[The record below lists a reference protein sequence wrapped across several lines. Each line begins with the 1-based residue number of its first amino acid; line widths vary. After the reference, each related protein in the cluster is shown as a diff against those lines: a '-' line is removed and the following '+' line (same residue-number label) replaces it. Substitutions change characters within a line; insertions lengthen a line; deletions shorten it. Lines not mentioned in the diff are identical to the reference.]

1 MFPCTRKTL
10 SSTSPTMIEE
20 QFDEVLPLCFS
31 HQCTAVVLFIEL
43 TIISKKNHCRQK
55 SFYTLCKIL
64 SRKPALELPLIVLMI
79 LFLDTTLRN
88 LPYSKKYKTLQS

>member
-43 TIISKKNHCRQK
+43 TIDPERI
-55 SFYTLCKIL
+55 
-64 SRKPALELPLIVLMI
+64 IVI
-79 LFLDTTLRN
+79 KRAFIHFLKFSLG
-88 LPYSKKYKTLQS
+88 SQH